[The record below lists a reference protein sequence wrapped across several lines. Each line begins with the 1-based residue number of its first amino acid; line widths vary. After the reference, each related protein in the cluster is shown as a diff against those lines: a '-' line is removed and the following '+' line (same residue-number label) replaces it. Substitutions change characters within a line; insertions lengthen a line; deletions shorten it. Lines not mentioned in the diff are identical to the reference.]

1 MAWSKLVRVV
11 PALLLYASL
20 LGCGNEI
27 KQEFPTID
35 KRGDV
40 STDVEQERLRK
51 EQGTLFG
58 GDALDFFN
66 LGGKKKKAT
75 VQSGISVN
83 SFLWRATL
91 DTISFLPLSSADPFG
106 GVVLTDWYAPP
117 KAPEERYKLSV
128 FILSRQLRANG
139 IRVAVHR
146 QKLDGSVWRT
156 SAVAKDTSVKLEN
169 QILMRARQLRV
180 ASLKAK

>member
-1 MAWSKLVRVV
+1 MGWSKLGHAVSIFLFC
-11 PALLLYASL
+11 ALLF
-20 LGCGNEI
+20 GCGKEI

-35 KRGDV
+35 KDGDV

-66 LGGKKKKAT
+66 LGGSKKKSA
-75 VQSGISVN
+75 VRSGISVN

-156 SAVAKDTSVKLEN
+156 SPVAKDTGVKLEN

>member
-1 MAWSKLVRVV
+1 MSWSKIGRVV
-11 PALLLYASL
+11 LVFLFCATLF
-20 LGCGNEI
+20 GCGKEI

-35 KRGDV
+35 KDGDV

-66 LGGKKKKAT
+66 LGGSKKKSA
-75 VQSGISVN
+75 VRSGISVN

-117 KAPEERYKLSV
+117 KAPKERYKLSV

-156 SAVAKDTSVKLEN
+156 SPVAKDTSVKLEN

>member
-1 MAWSKLVRVV
+1 MGWARLGRGVSAFLFCV
-11 PALLLYASL
+11 LL
-20 LGCGNEI
+20 LGCGKEI
-27 KQEFPTID
+27 KQEFPTLD
-35 KRGDV
+35 KHGEV
-40 STDVEQERLRK
+40 STDVEEERLRK

-66 LGGKKKKAT
+66 LGGSKKKSA
-75 VQSGISVN
+75 VRSGISVN

-91 DTISFLPLSSADPFG
+91 DTISFLPISSADPFG

-117 KAPEERYKLSV
+117 KAPMERYKLSI
-128 FILSRQLRANG
+128 FILSRQLRSNG

-156 SAVAKDTSVKLEN
+156 SSVAEDTSVKLEH

>member
-1 MAWSKLVRVV
+1 MSWSKIGRVV
-11 PALLLYASL
+11 LVFLFCATLF
-20 LGCGNEI
+20 GCGKEI

-35 KRGDV
+35 KDGDV

-66 LGGKKKKAT
+66 LGGSKKKSA
-75 VQSGISVN
+75 VRSGISVN

-117 KAPEERYKLSV
+117 KAPKERYKLSV

-139 IRVAVHR
+139 IRVAVLR

-156 SAVAKDTSVKLEN
+156 CPVAKDTSVKLEN

>member
-1 MAWSKLVRVV
+1 MSWSKLARAIAAAV
-11 PALLLYASL
+11 LCASL
-20 LGCGNEI
+20 SGCVAGT
-27 KQEFPTID
+27 KMEFPTLG
-35 KRGDV
+35 KHGEV
-40 STDVEQERLRK
+40 STDVEQERENK
-51 EQGTLFG
+51 EQGRFFG
-58 GDALDFFN
+58 ENALDIFN
-66 LGGKKKKAT
+66 TGSDKKKSIGR
-75 VQSGISVN
+75 SGISVN

-117 KAPEERYKLSV
+117 KAPKERYKVSV

-146 QKLDGSVWRT
+146 QKLDGNVWRT
-156 SAVAKDTSVKLEN
+156 SDVAEDTSVKLEN

>member
-1 MAWSKLVRVV
+1 MGWSKIGRVV
-11 PALLLYASL
+11 SIFLFCATLF
-20 LGCGNEI
+20 GCGKEI

-35 KRGDV
+35 KDGDV

-66 LGGKKKKAT
+66 LGGSKKKSA
-75 VQSGISVN
+75 VRSGISVN

-117 KAPEERYKLSV
+117 KAPKERYKLSV

-156 SAVAKDTSVKLEN
+156 SPVAKDTSVKLEN

>member
-1 MAWSKLVRVV
+1 MGWSKLGRVV
-11 PALLLYASL
+11 STFLFGALLF
-20 LGCGNEI
+20 GCGTEI

-35 KRGDV
+35 KHGDV
-40 STDVEQERLRK
+40 STDVEQERLKK
-51 EQGTLFG
+51 EQGRLFG

-66 LGGKKKKAT
+66 LGGSKKKST
-75 VQSGISVN
+75 VRSGISVN

-117 KAPEERYKLSV
+117 KAPKERYKLSV

-146 QKLDGSVWRT
+146 QKLVGSVWRT

-169 QILMRARQLRV
+169 QILMRARELRV
-180 ASLKAK
+180 ASLKMK

>member
-1 MAWSKLVRVV
+1 MGWSRLGRVV
-11 PALLLYASL
+11 STFLFCVLL
-20 LGCGNEI
+20 LGCGKEI
-27 KQEFPTID
+27 KQEFPTLD
-35 KRGDV
+35 KHGEV

-58 GDALDFFN
+58 GDPIDFFN
-66 LGGKKKKAT
+66 LGGSKKKSSAR
-75 VQSGISVN
+75 SGISVN

-91 DTISFLPLSSADPFG
+91 DTISFLPIASADPFG

-117 KAPEERYKLSV
+117 KAPKERYKLSV

-146 QKLDGSVWRT
+146 QKLDGSIWRT
-156 SAVAKDTSVKLEN
+156 SPVAKDTSVKLEN
-169 QILMRARQLRV
+169 QILRRARQLRV

>member
-1 MAWSKLVRVV
+1 MCWSKLGRVV
-11 PALLLYASL
+11 MAFLCCAAL
-20 LGCGNEI
+20 LGCGTEI

-35 KRGDV
+35 KRGEV
-40 STDVEQERLRK
+40 STDVERERQRK

-66 LGGKKKKAT
+66 LGGDKKKT
-75 VQSGISVN
+75 VARSGISVN

-91 DTISFLPLSSADPFG
+91 DTISFMPLSSADPFG
-106 GVVLTDWYAPP
+106 GVVITDWYAPP
-117 KAPEERYKLSV
+117 KAPRERYKLSV

-146 QKLDGSVWRT
+146 QKLDGRVWHS
-156 SAVAKDTSVKLEN
+156 SAVAKDTAVKMEN
-169 QILMRARQLRV
+169 QILTRARQLRV

>member
-1 MAWSKLVRVV
+1 MGWSNYRRVV
-11 PALLLYASL
+11 STFLFCAAL
-20 LGCGNEI
+20 LGCGKEI

-35 KRGDV
+35 KHGEV
-40 STDVEQERLRK
+40 STNVEQERLR
-51 EQGTLFG
+51 EDQGTLFG

-66 LGGKKKKAT
+66 LGGSKKKNVAR
-75 VQSGISVN
+75 SGISVN

-91 DTISFLPLSSADPFG
+91 DTISFMPLSSADPFG
-106 GVVLTDWYAPP
+106 GVVITDWYAPA
-117 KAPEERYKLSV
+117 KAPKERYKLSV

-146 QKLDGSVWRT
+146 QQLDGGVWRT
-156 SAVAKDTSVKLEN
+156 SAVAKDTAVKMEN
-169 QILMRARQLRV
+169 QILTRARQLRV